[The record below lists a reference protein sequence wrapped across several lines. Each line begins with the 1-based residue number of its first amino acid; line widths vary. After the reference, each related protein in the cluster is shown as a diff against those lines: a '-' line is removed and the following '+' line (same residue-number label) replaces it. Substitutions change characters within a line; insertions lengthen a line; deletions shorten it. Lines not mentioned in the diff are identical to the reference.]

1 MTRDAERG
9 AAAREPVSALLLV
22 YNEAEVIEEVVRDI
36 HREVVARI
44 PGSELVIAEDGST
57 DGTKEILARVVPV
70 LAGARLV
77 QGAER
82 KGYTRA
88 YKDALRACRRGL
100 IFFSDSSGKHDA
112 KDFWKLAARIGDADM
127 VIGCKA
133 DRRDP
138 LYRVAMSR
146 VFNFLVSRYFGHRF
160 RDINS
165 GFRLMRRKAIARV
178 LEEDWRMKH
187 LINFEFTLRVLGH
200 GFRVEEVP
208 VRHSPRR
215 HGPSRGL
222 PMKKIPGAI
231 CMALRAFPKLKR
243 EIRARGVSRPEIG
256 GGGHCGQ

>member
-1 MTRDAERG
+1 MTGGEGIALP
-9 AAAREPVSALLLV
+9 PVSALLLV
-22 YNEAEVIEEVVRDI
+22 HNEAEVIEDVVRDV
-36 HREVVARI
+36 HREVVAKI

-57 DGTKEILARVVPV
+57 DGTKEILARIVPE
-70 LAGARLV
+70 LHGARLV

-100 IFFSDSSGKHDA
+100 VFFSDSSGKHDA
-112 KDFWKLAARIGDADM
+112 ADFWKLAGRIADADM
-127 VIGCKA
+127 VIGRKA

-138 LYRVAMSR
+138 FYRVAMSR

-165 GFRLMRRKAIARV
+165 GFRLMRLEAIAPV
-178 LEEDWRMKH
+178 LDEEWYMRH
-187 LINFEFTLRVLGH
+187 LINFEFTLRVAGR
-200 GFRVEEVP
+200 GGRIAEVP

-222 PMKKIPGAI
+222 PLKKIPEAVA
-231 CMALRAFPKLKR
+231 MALRAFPVLKR
-243 EIRARGVSRPEIG
+243 GIGRGAAGRRG
-256 GGGHCGQ
+256 G

>member
-1 MTRDAERG
+1 MTPDADRG
-9 AAAREPVSALLLV
+9 EGLRQPVSALLLV

-57 DGTKEILARVVPV
+57 DGTKEILARIVPD
-70 LAGARLV
+70 LPGARLV
-77 QGAER
+77 QGTER

-88 YKDALRACRRGL
+88 YKDALRACRHGL

-112 KDFWKLAARIGDADM
+112 KDFWKLAARIDEADM
-127 VIGCKA
+127 VIGIKA

-165 GFRLMRRKAIARV
+165 GFRLMRREAIAPV
-178 LEEDWRMKH
+178 LEENWRMKH
-187 LINFEFTLRVLGH
+187 LINFEFSLRVLGR
-200 GFRVEEVP
+200 GARVVEVP

-222 PMKKIPGAI
+222 PLRKIPEAI
-231 CMALRAFPKLKR
+231 AMALHAFPELKR
-243 EIRARGVSRPEIG
+243 EMRGSVRS
-256 GGGHCGQ
+256 